1 MTEWLDSSVRRI
13 TYVSY
18 ESIVRRYLLPELG
31 QIRLARLTPADVQGM
46 TNRKL
51 AQGPSARRVDYYAE
65 QSEVGASTGLQS
77 ARLPRFVVAAM
88 SPCMACQ

>member
-1 MTEWLDSSVRRI
+1 LTEWLDSSVRRI

-51 AQGPSARRVDYYAE
+51 AQGPSARRVDY
-65 QSEVGASTGLQS
+65 
-77 ARLPRFVVAAM
+77 
-88 SPCMACQ
+88 